1 MRKPSQWASRSFT
14 GHEWSL
20 LVRRFSDPLNY
31 RELERQSICS
41 FLVWPGCRMYVG
53 FPTSSSPTPCYLYP
67 FTPTHST
74 GTNTPDPHLRIIYTN
89 PQSRLLQR
97 PLDGRK
103 IHHHVTP
110 VPDQHSII
118 HHGVPKFPASTSSM
132 SREGPMLIEMTRL
145 STDTL
150 GISISLQI
158 KLYLPPAAEIGDIYD
173 SFAWT
178 LNAPI

>member
-1 MRKPSQWASRSFT
+1 MLIFSLAWISNVCWLPDFVFT
-14 GHEWSL
+14 NTMLSYTPLHQPTL
-20 LVRRFSDPLNY
+20 LA
-31 RELERQSICS
+31 
-41 FLVWPGCRMYVG
+41 
-53 FPTSSSPTPCYLYP
+53 
-67 FTPTHST
+67 PTH
-74 GTNTPDPHLRIIYTN
+74 PIPICRLIYTN

-110 VPDQHSII
+110 VTDQHSII
-118 HHGVPKFPASTSSM
+118 HHGVPKFPASISSM

-158 KLYLPPAAEIGDIYD
+158 KLYLPPAAEIGDMYD
-173 SFAWT
+173 SFAWA